1 MIAFDDPKI
10 LSRRASTSP
19 SDESSILELSF
30 DYELDSAG
38 NYVRVSKGSS
48 RSNHSSP
55 PTPND
60 ALLDGAIKPSSS
72 SPPQGT
78 SMSYAHI
85 KPPSPMLLN
94 SPVPPRR
101 NSLSRSESAYP
112 LLQGGSG
119 VEPLPLAAQHRA
131 QSLAMANSA
140 RSFQRVASVPA
151 TLTPAASQ
159 SALRAP
165 LSSGLAGTGRK
176 IGRPQRVPRD
186 EYRDQPPLTLDERE
200 ELRVREEWD
209 MRVQEEKENLITIS
223 DGDGLSS
230 DGAASKRTSPRL
242 IARSGSVSQLDGRA
256 ISGLPTRAYGSST
269 GARQPLQPGRQI
281 MPGPNR
287 AGRVLMGM
295 GVKYGVGSGGFD
307 KINENEGSENEL
319 VIDHA
324 YDETDPNEQPG
335 NGMQRHRSHVAPPA
349 LSGGTR
355 PRRSASLSDASGED
369 RLSPRLLSSQNQ
381 QQYAPRPG
389 SSLGLNSARVR
400 RVTSEQDEYAAEY
413 ARRAAEEAPEPFPQ
427 PQPRQSPSPTHM
439 SQAHMRTQTHHRR
452 DSDTVRSLALNNP
465 PTASSPTVV
474 DRNPGRLSPSARNV
488 SSSQLQGHGQA
499 YHRRNPTAP
508 ELPTTSGS
516 LVPPSGS
523 GKSKNGKT
531 WAAGDEPADSEP
543 EAKTASRVRQAP
555 PPPAPAPAPAPVRNH
570 NIVVNKK
577 VYARLDLIGKGGSS
591 RVYRVMNANNEI
603 YAIKRVSL
611 DKTDAETMSGYM
623 NEIGLLKR
631 LEGNNRIIQLFDS
644 EVKAGPGG
652 TKGHLM
658 LVMECGEV
666 DLAKL
671 LQEQQK
677 EPMNMVW
684 ISYYWQQMLQA
695 VHVIHEE
702 KIVHSDLKPAN
713 FVLVRGQLK
722 LIDFGIA
729 NAIANDTTNIQRDH
743 QIGTVNYMSPEA
755 IELPDGMRRLKVGRA
770 SDVWSL
776 GCILYQMVY
785 GHPPFQHLSVYQKM
799 KAIPDLAH
807 VIEYPGCSIPTVV
820 NKAGERKKLE
830 HLQQPV
836 RADVIQGI
844 KSCLMR
850 NSKERATIPE
860 LLEQEWLA
868 MKEPEA
874 PPAKPQLA
882 QDETVINPYYMKQL
896 LEYGI
901 KLGQQA
907 QNGGI
912 DQEFLA
918 KEAERLV
925 AELKALES

>member
-10 LSRRASTSP
+10 LGRRASTSP

-60 ALLDGAIKPSSS
+60 ALLDGAIKLSSS

-119 VEPLPLAAQHRA
+119 AEPLPLAAQHRA

-307 KINENEGSENEL
+307 KINENEGSENEF

-324 YDETDPNEQPG
+324 YDETDLSEYLSLFPG
-335 NGMQRHRSHVAPPA
+335 
-349 LSGGTR
+349 L
-355 PRRSASLSDASGED
+355 
-369 RLSPRLLSSQNQ
+369 
-381 QQYAPRPG
+381 
-389 SSLGLNSARVR
+389 
-400 RVTSEQDEYAAEY
+400 
-413 ARRAAEEAPEPFPQ
+413 
-427 PQPRQSPSPTHM
+427 
-439 SQAHMRTQTHHRR
+439 
-452 DSDTVRSLALNNP
+452 TV
-465 PTASSPTVV
+465 
-474 DRNPGRLSPSARNV
+474 
-488 SSSQLQGHGQA
+488 
-499 YHRRNPTAP
+499 
-508 ELPTTSGS
+508 
-516 LVPPSGS
+516 
-523 GKSKNGKT
+523 
-531 WAAGDEPADSEP
+531 
-543 EAKTASRVRQAP
+543 
-555 PPPAPAPAPAPVRNH
+555 
-570 NIVVNKK
+570 
-577 VYARLDLIGKGGSS
+577 
-591 RVYRVMNANNEI
+591 
-603 YAIKRVSL
+603 
-611 DKTDAETMSGYM
+611 
-623 NEIGLLKR
+623 
-631 LEGNNRIIQLFDS
+631 
-644 EVKAGPGG
+644 
-652 TKGHLM
+652 
-658 LVMECGEV
+658 
-666 DLAKL
+666 
-671 LQEQQK
+671 
-677 EPMNMVW
+677 
-684 ISYYWQQMLQA
+684 
-695 VHVIHEE
+695 
-702 KIVHSDLKPAN
+702 
-713 FVLVRGQLK
+713 
-722 LIDFGIA
+722 
-729 NAIANDTTNIQRDH
+729 
-743 QIGTVNYMSPEA
+743 
-755 IELPDGMRRLKVGRA
+755 
-770 SDVWSL
+770 
-776 GCILYQMVY
+776 
-785 GHPPFQHLSVYQKM
+785 
-799 KAIPDLAH
+799 
-807 VIEYPGCSIPTVV
+807 
-820 NKAGERKKLE
+820 
-830 HLQQPV
+830 
-836 RADVIQGI
+836 
-844 KSCLMR
+844 
-850 NSKERATIPE
+850 
-860 LLEQEWLA
+860 
-868 MKEPEA
+868 
-874 PPAKPQLA
+874 
-882 QDETVINPYYMKQL
+882 
-896 LEYGI
+896 
-901 KLGQQA
+901 
-907 QNGGI
+907 
-912 DQEFLA
+912 
-918 KEAERLV
+918 
-925 AELKALES
+925 